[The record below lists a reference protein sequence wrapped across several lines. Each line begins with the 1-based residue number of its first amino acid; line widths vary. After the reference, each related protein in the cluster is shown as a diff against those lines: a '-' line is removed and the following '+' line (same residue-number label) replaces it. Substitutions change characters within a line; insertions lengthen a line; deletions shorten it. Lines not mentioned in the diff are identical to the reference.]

1 MDGSDYTRIDYASLH
16 GGTGWFNGDFNYDGT
31 VNGSDYTLIDNA
43 FNSRLRALLLNLPSR
58 QQSTVSR
65 FQTLL
70 AFQSRQLLGIAS
82 VACLALLGRRLPRRQ
97 AK

>member
-43 FNSRLRALLLNLPSR
+43 FNSQAASLAAELAEPAAVDSF
-58 QQSTVSR
+58 QVSNVAGVPEPA
-65 FQTLL
+65 T
-70 AFQSRQLLGIAS
+70 LGIAS